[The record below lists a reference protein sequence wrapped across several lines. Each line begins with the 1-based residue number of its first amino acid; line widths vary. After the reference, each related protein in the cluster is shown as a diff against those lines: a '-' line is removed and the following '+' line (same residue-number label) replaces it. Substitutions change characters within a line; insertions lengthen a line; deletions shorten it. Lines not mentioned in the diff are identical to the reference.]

1 MKCGVIGFMFTKR
14 VKSHK
19 VLFRALLIILVV
31 FSFGCGGND
40 GGSDSTENPTP
51 LIAYTLDLGVSGLG
65 TVDIDPDQTTY
76 SSGQK
81 VMLTAVPNPGYH
93 FDGWSGGISS
103 SENPLT
109 ITMSQDYL
117 IIGSFI
123 VDAVPTEISNVQVVA
138 NQSTATITWLTN
150 EPATSLVYY
159 GITVAYELGQV
170 EDLSLVTNHS
180 LILTDLDAGTMYHF
194 QVTSEDGLGHSSST
208 ADLTFTTQTNTDGPM
223 IDVWYGL
230 DQSFGD
236 IGIPQWWVNIL
247 GNVVSLN
254 GVKTLTYS
262 LNGGPDFPLSIGPD
276 SRRLADEGDFNVEI
290 DYNDLQEGS
299 NTLIIT
305 AVDDN
310 DNITMQPVNVSFTA
324 GNYWPETYS
333 IDWSQVNDI
342 QEVAQVVDGLWEL
355 DVNGVRPSFLDYD
368 RLIAIGDLGWS
379 DYEVTVPVTIYGI
392 DPSGYDPPS
401 NGPAVGIG
409 MRWKGHTDWDGSQP
423 RWGFWP
429 TGAFGWYRW
438 KSTYERFQLAGNE
451 YQQIAQ
457 DSSGRTVVFGST
469 YVFKI
474 RVETLTNGIPYY
486 RFKVWEQGD
495 QEPVSWDLTIEE
507 DQADP
512 QSGSVLL
519 LAHHVD
525 ASFGNVQIVRLTPQ
539 VSSLQATPQSSLAEG
554 SFVNETGD
562 NKGNHS
568 KLTGKIKKKL
578 PPSAMER

>member
-1 MKCGVIGFMFTKR
+1 V
-14 VKSHK
+14 S
-19 VLFRALLIILVV
+19 A
-31 FSFGCGGND
+31 
-40 GGSDSTENPTP
+40 
-51 LIAYTLDLGVSGLG
+51 SGLG
-65 TVDIDPDQTTY
+65 AVDIDPDKTTY

-81 VMLTAVPNPGYH
+81 VKLTAVPDSGYQ
-93 FDGWSGGISS
+93 FDGWSGDISR
-103 SENPLT
+103 SENPVT
-109 ITMSQDYL
+109 ITMSQDYS
-117 IIGSFI
+117 IIASFNI
-123 VDAVPTEISNVQVVA
+123 DTVPMEISNVQVVA
-138 NQSTATITWLTN
+138 NQSTATITWSTN

-159 GITVAYELGQV
+159 GITMAYEFVPV
-170 EDLSLVTNHS
+170 ENLSLVTNHS
-180 LILTDLDAGTMYHF
+180 LILTDLDASTMYHF

-208 ADLTFTTQTNTDGPM
+208 ADLTFTTQASTVGPI
-223 IDVWYGL
+223 IDIWYGL

-247 GNVVSLN
+247 GNVASLN

-262 LNGGPDFPLSIGPD
+262 LNGGPDLPLSIGPD
-276 SRRLADEGDFNVEI
+276 SRRLADEGDFNIEI
-290 DYNDLQEGS
+290 DYTDLQGGL

-310 DNITMQPVNVSFTA
+310 DNTSIQPVNVSFTA

-342 QEVAQVVDGLWEL
+342 QKVAQVVDGLWEL

-379 DYEVTVPVTIYGI
+379 EYEVTVPITVYGI

-409 MRWKGHTDWDGSQP
+409 MRWTGHTDWDGSQP

-438 KSTYERFQLAGNE
+438 KDTYERFQLAGNE

-457 DSSGRTVVFGST
+457 DTSGRTVVFGST

-474 RVETLTNGIPYY
+474 RVETLSNGNPYY
-486 RFKVWEQGD
+486 SFKVWEQSE
-495 QEPVSWDLTIEE
+495 QEPLGWDLTIEE

-519 LAHHVD
+519 LANHVD
-525 ASFGNVQIVRLTPQ
+525 ASFGNVQIVPLTPQ
-539 VSSLQATPQSSLAEG
+539 ASSLQVRPQSSLTERSLLNG
-554 SFVNETGD
+554 TGD
-562 NKGNHS
+562 NKGSRS
-568 KLTGKIKKKL
+568 KRTRKMVKK
-578 PPSAMER
+578 PTRSAMER